1 MGGTKTNRN
10 LVALFVE
17 SEDAAAHGAFRSL
30 FVFELS
36 RFRVSSEEQN
46 MIIGNA
52 KILPKPEEEKTKKLG
67 KS

>member
-1 MGGTKTNRN
+1 
-10 LVALFVE
+10 VAGLFVK

-52 KILPKPEEEKTKKLG
+52 KILPKPDEEKTKKLG
-67 KS
+67 ES